1 MHAISLGHLD
11 FDSSVARVRA
21 EAEVITFPSAR
32 IYGKTKN
39 MKKSIKVEPKRR
51 GRPATGRDPV
61 MGLRMSPN
69 LKGAVVKWAENQPDK
84 PTLSEATRRLVEIGL
99 TVKAKSKQAPVDR
112 ASRARELAAKAIEKM
127 GDPLAT
133 QEERVQRRRRLTRGP
148 QEFREDRVDLPE
160 TKRGK

>member
-1 MHAISLGHLD
+1 
-11 FDSSVARVRA
+11 
-21 EAEVITFPSAR
+21 
-32 IYGKTKN
+32 
-39 MKKSIKVEPKRR
+39 MKKSIKVTPKKKR
-51 GRPATGRDPV
+51 GRPATGRDPHV
-61 MGLRMSPN
+61 TSRMPPE
-69 LKGAVVKWAENQPDK
+69 LIAEVEAWAVTNETSRSDAF
-84 PTLSEATRRLVEIGL
+84 RRLVEIGL

-127 GDPLAT
+127 GDPSAT